1 MSEDRKLLVGID
13 ICDDVTQ
20 ISVFDRKQY
29 EAVAVGRS
37 FGQEKEYE
45 IPTIL
50 AVDER
55 GMHWMWG
62 SDAQDAKEPYVCIS
76 NFVGL
81 SETNDEI
88 EVSGRVFNIYDLW
101 KHYIVK
107 CFSLLGECFPDQTIS
122 KIVVTLSIK
131 SVRIEQIIRDVCAEF
146 GIRSDRLVLQSH
158 RQSYMY
164 YAVSQ
169 AKELWMNSVG
179 LFEYTMNGLF
189 YSQISI
195 DRRSEPYIVGV
206 EQKDLSDVVPY
217 ELTANPEETGLIFT
231 FLSAA
236 NTVLHKQ
243 MVTTIYV
250 TGKGFEGKWAQ
261 EALKNLCAGRRV
273 FRGQNLFTKGACYAA
288 RELSGEGKL
297 SNFLFLDEDMV
308 ASDISIRV
316 YTEAGIQE
324 AVLVNAGSYWNEVDA
339 SVDIIP
345 DDEDEI
351 QITTKDA
358 LKKETKM
365 HILSLSGFV
374 DRKNKM
380 TRFTVRIRFADKNT
394 CIITLKD
401 NGFGEFCPSSN
412 RIWERY
418 ITV

>member
-1 MSEDRKLLVGID
+1 MSEDRRLLAGID
-13 ICDDVTQ
+13 LCDDVTQ
-20 ISVFDRKQY
+20 ISVFDRKQF
-29 EAVAVGRS
+29 EAAAVGRP

-45 IPTIL
+45 IPTVL

-55 GMHWMWG
+55 GTHWEWG
-62 SDAQDAKEPYVCIS
+62 RDAVNAGESYVRIS
-76 NFVGL
+76 NFVKR
-81 SETNDEI
+81 SETSDEI
-88 EVSGRVFNIYDLW
+88 EADGRVFKARDIW
-101 KHYIVK
+101 KHFIVK
-107 CFSLLGECFPDQTIS
+107 CFSLLGECFPEQTIS
-122 KIVVTLSIK
+122 KLVITLSIK
-131 SVRIEQIIRDVCAEF
+131 NVRLEQIVRDVCAEF
-146 GIRSDRLVLQSH
+146 GIRADRLIVQSH

-179 LFEYTMNGLF
+179 LFEYTNDGLF

-206 EQKDLSDVVPY
+206 NQKDLSDVVPY
-217 ELTANPEETGLIFT
+217 ELTDNPEETGLIFT

-250 TGKGFEGKWAQ
+250 TGKGFDGKWAQ
-261 EALKNLCAGRRV
+261 EALKNLCVGRRV
-273 FRGQNLFTKGACYAA
+273 FRGQNLFTKGACYVA

-297 SNFLFLDEDMV
+297 GSFLFLDEDMV

-316 YTEAGIQE
+316 YTDAGIQE
-324 AVLVNAGSYWNEVDA
+324 AVLAAAGSYWNEVDA

-358 LKKETKM
+358 LKKETKV

-418 ITV
+418 ITI